1 MARPGSVDR
10 NVVGHY
16 NRQLWPHS
24 SGVRLVAAV
33 MRIALVEKRVIDD
46 EIGVLVSWKQA
57 LLDFGKEVKTV
68 KKEKERSGIDRSRPT
83 TD

>member
-1 MARPGSVDR
+1 
-10 NVVGHY
+10 
-16 NRQLWPHS
+16 
-24 SGVRLVAAV
+24 
-33 MRIALVEKRVIDD
+33 MRIALVEKRVIDE

-68 KKEKERSGIDRSRPT
+68 KKEKEKSGIDRSRPT

>member
-1 MARPGSVDR
+1 
-10 NVVGHY
+10 
-16 NRQLWPHS
+16 
-24 SGVRLVAAV
+24 

-57 LLDFGKEVKTV
+57 MLDFGKEVKTA
-68 KKEKERSGIDRSRPT
+68 KKEKEKSGIDRSRPT